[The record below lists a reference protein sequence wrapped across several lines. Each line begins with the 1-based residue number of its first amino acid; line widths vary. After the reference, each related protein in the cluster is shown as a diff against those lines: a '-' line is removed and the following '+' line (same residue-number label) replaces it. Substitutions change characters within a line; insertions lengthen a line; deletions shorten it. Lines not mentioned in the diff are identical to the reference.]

1 MVQWGHWSDS
11 SEEDRWG
18 GHEDTPSWEISKH
31 LSKIEELKENIQDL
45 NHKIDYLSKRNLDI
59 HAFFDTLQEM
69 LYEADEHYHYV
80 QGSKEEEK
88 ELGKDYDKVLSN
100 LEGKWEMASDIE
112 TAYKDLQN
120 VGYIDD
126 MLESHKYIDEGGGL
140 LNSNYHEVRDLHHEI
155 IIVPDNL
162 REDYEVVTNEM

>member
-11 SEEDRWG
+11 SEEDKYG
-18 GHEDTPSWEISKH
+18 YEDSARWEIHNHMVENEK
-31 LSKIEELKENIQDL
+31 LKETIQDL

-126 MLESHKYIDEGGGL
+126 MLESHKYIDEGGVL
-140 LNSNYHEVRDLHHEI
+140 LNSNYHEVRDLRHEV
-155 IIVPDNL
+155 IIVPVEI
-162 REDYEVVTNEM
+162 RRDYEVVTYGL

>member
-18 GHEDTPSWEISKH
+18 YEDSARWEINRH
-31 LSKIEELKENIQDL
+31 LVEIEKLQETIQDL

-59 HAFFDTLQEM
+59 HAFFDTLEEM
-69 LYEADEHYHYV
+69 ITEADETYHYV

-126 MLESHKYIDEGGGL
+126 MLESHKYIDTSGVL
-140 LNSNYHEVRDLHHEI
+140 LNDNCHEVRDLHHQI

-162 REDYEVVTNEM
+162 RQDYEVVTNEN

>member
-11 SEEDRWG
+11 SEEDKYG
-18 GHEDTPSWEISKH
+18 YEDSARWEIHNHMVENEK
-31 LSKIEELKENIQDL
+31 LKETIQDL

-88 ELGKDYDKVLSN
+88 ELGKDYDKVLTN
-100 LEGKWEMASDIE
+100 LEGKWELASDIE
-112 TAYKDLQN
+112 TAYKELQN
-120 VGYIDD
+120 KGYIDD
-126 MLESHKYIDEGGGL
+126 MLESHKYIDQNGVL

-155 IIVPDNL
+155 IIIPDNL
-162 REDYEVVTNEM
+162 KEEYEVVYL

>member
-31 LSKIEELKENIQDL
+31 LSKIEELQETIQDL

-88 ELGKDYDKVLSN
+88 ELGKDYDKVLTN
-100 LEGKWEMASDIE
+100 LEGKWELASDIE
-112 TAYKDLQN
+112 TAYKELQN
-120 VGYIDD
+120 KGYIED
-126 MLESHKYIDEGGGL
+126 MLESHKYIDQNGVL

-155 IIVPDNL
+155 IIIPVEL
-162 REDYEVVTNEM
+162 KEEYEVVYL

>member
-11 SEEDRWG
+11 SEEDKYG
-18 GHEDTPSWEISKH
+18 YEDSARWEIHKH
-31 LSKIEELKENIQDL
+31 MVENEKLKETIQDL

-88 ELGKDYDKVLSN
+88 ELGKDYDKVLTN
-100 LEGKWEMASDIE
+100 LEGKWELASDIE
-112 TAYKDLQN
+112 TAYKELQN
-120 VGYIDD
+120 KGYIDD
-126 MLESHKYIDEGGGL
+126 MLESHKYIDEGGVL
-140 LNSNYHEVRDLHHEI
+140 LNSNYHEVRDLRHEI

-162 REDYEVVTNEM
+162 RKDYEVVTNEI

>member
-11 SEEDRWG
+11 SEEDKYG
-18 GHEDTPSWEISKH
+18 YEDSARWEIHNHMVENEK
-31 LSKIEELKENIQDL
+31 LKETIQDL

-88 ELGKDYDKVLSN
+88 ELGKDYDKVLTN
-100 LEGKWEMASDIE
+100 LEGKWELASDIE
-112 TAYKDLQN
+112 TAYKELQN
-120 VGYIDD
+120 KGYIDD
-126 MLESHKYIDEGGGL
+126 MLESHKYIDEGGVL

-155 IIVPDNL
+155 IIVPVEI
-162 REDYEVVTNEM
+162 RRDYEVVTNEM

>member
-80 QGSKEEEK
+80 QGSKEEEE
-88 ELGKDYDKVLSN
+88 ELGKDYDKVLTN
-100 LEGKWEMASDIE
+100 LEGKWELASDIE
-112 TAYKDLQN
+112 TAYKELQN
-120 VGYIDD
+120 KGYIED
-126 MLESHKYIDEGGGL
+126 MLESHKYIDQNGVL

-155 IIVPDNL
+155 IIIPVEL
-162 REDYEVVTNEM
+162 KEEYEVVYL

>member
-18 GHEDTPSWEISKH
+18 YEDSPRWETH
-31 LSKIEELKENIQDL
+31 NQMIELEKLRKTIQDL
-45 NHKIDYLSKRNLDI
+45 NHKIDYLAKRNLDI
-59 HAFFDTLQEM
+59 HIFLDTLEEM
-69 LYEADEHYHYV
+69 LHEADEHYHYV

-126 MLESHKYIDEGGGL
+126 MLESHKYIDEGGVL
-140 LNSNYHEVRDLHHEI
+140 LNDNCHEVRDLHHEI
-155 IIVPDNL
+155 IIVPVEI
-162 REDYEVVTNEM
+162 RRDYEVVTNGL

>member
-11 SEEDRWG
+11 SEEDKYG
-18 GHEDTPSWEISKH
+18 YEDSARWEIHNHMVENEK
-31 LSKIEELKENIQDL
+31 LKETIQDL

-80 QGSKEEEK
+80 QGSKVEEE
-88 ELGKDYDKVLSN
+88 ELGKDYDKVLTN
-100 LEGKWEMASDIE
+100 LEGKWELASDIE
-112 TAYKDLQN
+112 TAYKELQN
-120 VGYIDD
+120 KGYIDD
-126 MLESHKYIDEGGGL
+126 MLESHKYIDEGGVL

-155 IIVPDNL
+155 IIVPVEI
-162 REDYEVVTNEM
+162 RRDYEVVTNEN

>member
-69 LYEADEHYHYV
+69 LYEADENYHHV

-88 ELGKDYDKVLSN
+88 ELGKD
-100 LEGKWEMASDIE
+100 
-112 TAYKDLQN
+112 
-120 VGYIDD
+120 
-126 MLESHKYIDEGGGL
+126 
-140 LNSNYHEVRDLHHEI
+140 
-155 IIVPDNL
+155 
-162 REDYEVVTNEM
+162 

>member
-1 MVQWGHWSDS
+1 
-11 SEEDRWG
+11 
-18 GHEDTPSWEISKH
+18 
-31 LSKIEELKENIQDL
+31 
-45 NHKIDYLSKRNLDI
+45 
-59 HAFFDTLQEM
+59 M

-88 ELGKDYDKVLSN
+88 ELGKDYDKVLTN
-100 LEGKWEMASDIE
+100 LEGKWELASDIE
-112 TAYKDLQN
+112 TAYKELQN
-120 VGYIDD
+120 KGYIDD
-126 MLESHKYIDEGGGL
+126 MLESHKYIDEGGVL

>member
-11 SEEDRWG
+11 SEEDKYG
-18 GHEDTPSWEISKH
+18 YEDSARWEIHNHMVENEK
-31 LSKIEELKENIQDL
+31 LKETIQDL

-59 HAFFDTLQEM
+59 HIFFDTLEE
-69 LYEADEHYHYV
+69 LISEADENYHYV

-88 ELGKDYDKVLSN
+88 ELGKDYDKVLTN
-100 LEGKWEMASDIE
+100 LEGKWELASDIE
-112 TAYKDLQN
+112 TAYKELQN
-120 VGYIDD
+120 KGYIDD
-126 MLESHKYIDEGGGL
+126 MLESHKYIDEGGVL

-162 REDYEVVTNEM
+162 REDYEVVTNGL

>member
-18 GHEDTPSWEISKH
+18 YENSARWEINKH
-31 LSKIEELKENIQDL
+31 LVEIEKLQETIQDL

-59 HAFFDTLQEM
+59 HIFFDTLEE
-69 LYEADEHYHYV
+69 LISEADETYHYV

-100 LEGKWEMASDIE
+100 LEGKWEMADRKS
-112 TAYKDLQN
+112 TRLN
-120 VGYIDD
+120 SSHGYISYAVFC
-126 MLESHKYIDEGGGL
+126 LKKKKG
-140 LNSNYHEVRDLHHEI
+140 SNG
-155 IIVPDNL
+155 
-162 REDYEVVTNEM
+162 

>member
-11 SEEDRWG
+11 SEEDKYG
-18 GHEDTPSWEISKH
+18 YEDSARWEIHNYMVENEK
-31 LSKIEELKENIQDL
+31 LKETIQDL

-59 HAFFDTLQEM
+59 HIFFDTLEE
-69 LYEADEHYHYV
+69 LITEADETYHYV
-80 QGSKEEEK
+80 QGSKEEKK

-126 MLESHKYIDEGGGL
+126 MLESHKYIDEGGVL
-140 LNSNYHEVRDLHHEI
+140 LNSNYHEVRDLRHEI
-155 IIVPDNL
+155 IIVPVEI
-162 REDYEVVTNEM
+162 RRDYEVVTNEN

>member
-88 ELGKDYDKVLSN
+88 ELGKDYDKVLTN
-100 LEGKWEMASDIE
+100 LEGKWELASDIE
-112 TAYKDLQN
+112 TAYKELQN
-120 VGYIDD
+120 KGYIDD
-126 MLESHKYIDEGGGL
+126 MLESHKYIDQNGVL

-155 IIVPDNL
+155 IIIPVEL
-162 REDYEVVTNEM
+162 KEEYEVVYL

>member
-11 SEEDRWG
+11 SEEDRYG
-18 GHEDTPSWEISKH
+18 YEDSARWEIHNHMVENEK
-31 LSKIEELKENIQDL
+31 LKETIQDL

-59 HAFFDTLQEM
+59 HAFFDRLEEM
-69 LYEADEHYHYV
+69 ITEADETYHYV

-88 ELGKDYDKVLSN
+88 ELGKDYNKVLNN

-112 TAYKDLQN
+112 TAYKELQN
-120 VGYIDD
+120 KGYIDD
-126 MLESHKYIDEGGGL
+126 MLESHKYIDTSGVL
-140 LNSNYHEVRDLHHEI
+140 LNDNCHEVRDLHHEI

-162 REDYEVVTNEM
+162 RQDYEVRYNEN

>member
-11 SEEDRWG
+11 SEEDKYG
-18 GHEDTPSWEISKH
+18 YEDSARWEIHKH
-31 LSKIEELKENIQDL
+31 MVENEKLKETIQDL

-80 QGSKEEEK
+80 QGSKEEEE

-100 LEGKWEMASDIE
+100 LEGKWELASDIE
-112 TAYKDLQN
+112 TAYKELQN
-120 VGYIDD
+120 KGYIDD
-126 MLESHKYIDEGGGL
+126 MLESHKYIDQNGVL

-155 IIVPDNL
+155 IIIPDNL
-162 REDYEVVTNEM
+162 KEEYEVVYL

>member
-88 ELGKDYDKVLSN
+88 ELGKDYDKVLTN
-100 LEGKWEMASDIE
+100 LEGKWELASDIE
-112 TAYKDLQN
+112 TAYKELQN
-120 VGYIDD
+120 KGYIDD
-126 MLESHKYIDEGGGL
+126 MLESHKYIDEGGVL

-162 REDYEVVTNEM
+162 REDYEVVYL

>member
-11 SEEDRWG
+11 SEEDKYG
-18 GHEDTPSWEISKH
+18 YEDSARWEIHNYMVENEK
-31 LSKIEELKENIQDL
+31 LKETIQDL

-59 HAFFDTLQEM
+59 HIFFDTLEE
-69 LYEADEHYHYV
+69 LISEADETYHYV

-126 MLESHKYIDEGGGL
+126 MLESHKYIDEGGVL

-155 IIVPDNL
+155 IIVPVEI
-162 REDYEVVTNEM
+162 RRDYEVVTDGL

>member
-1 MVQWGHWSDS
+1 MKQK
-11 SEEDRWG
+11 
-18 GHEDTPSWEISKH
+18 EILLNK
-31 LSKIEELKENIQDL
+31 KIDDLKETIQNL
-45 NHKIDYLSKRNLDI
+45 NHKVDYLAKRNLDI

-80 QGSKEEEK
+80 QGSKEEEE

-126 MLESHKYIDEGGGL
+126 MLESHKHIDQNGVL

-162 REDYEVVTNEM
+162 REDYEVVTNGL

>member
-1 MVQWGHWSDS
+1 MSRQK
-11 SEEDRWG
+11 
-18 GHEDTPSWEISKH
+18 EILLEK
-31 LSKIEELKENIQDL
+31 KIEELKENIQDL

-88 ELGKDYDKVLSN
+88 ELGKDYDKVLTN
-100 LEGKWEMASDIE
+100 LEGKWELASDIE
-112 TAYKDLQN
+112 TAYKELQN
-120 VGYIDD
+120 KGYIDD
-126 MLESHKYIDEGGGL
+126 MLESHKYIDQNGVL

-155 IIVPDNL
+155 IIIPNNL
-162 REDYEVVTNEM
+162 KEEYEVVYL